1 VALYA
6 CEPRRCDAEL
16 GGRALGW
23 RQLWRW
29 FRGPL
34 GRRRADR
41 GVDRLEP
48 AGHAFSQQQAEAD
61 TTRMSAELKSIAGGG
76 DDVRAKSFVL
86 GGELRGV
93 ERGGGDGQRSFF
105 SGSFR

>member
-1 VALYA
+1 MALHA

-16 GGRALGW
+16 GGALGW
-23 RQLWRW
+23 RRLWRW
-29 FRGPL
+29 FCGPL
-34 GRRRADR
+34 GRRRVGRDF
-41 GVDRLEP
+41 DRLEP
-48 AGHAFSQQQAEAD
+48 AGHTFSQQQAEAD
-61 TTRMSAELKSIAGGG
+61 PTRMSAELKSIAGGR

-93 ERGGGDGQRSFF
+93 ERGGIDGHRSFF